1 MGRLR
6 WDRMRSHHPSVAGSK
21 LHCAALHQGGRSQ
34 WIAMDA
40 PVAACADTQRPP
52 HPLRRGAESAARDC
66 PARRV
71 GTAPR
76 HHAAAGIQRPPP
88 SSQEVLHLLLLISVS
103 SPLLSCSLI
112 HPVSRLSC
120 AHHIAPPAPP
130 RLGGHPVSPV
140 TTGVA
145 TDMSMRPGGGQA
157 RPAPAARGAR
167 ASRARPIP
175 FRPHHHACVRASH
188 AAVTLAG
195 PSHHPVIVFDSPLV
209 LDMWGSPADRLNMIF
224 LSFCF

>member
-1 MGRLR
+1 MERGQSVSQSPRRTGMGRLR
-6 WDRMRSHHPSVAGSK
+6 WDRMRSHHPSVAGSE

-103 SPLLSCSLI
+103 LAAPLVFAHSSRQPSVMRSSYSP
-112 HPVSRLSC
+112 P
-120 AHHIAPPAPP
+120 
-130 RLGGHPVSPV
+130 SPSS
-140 TTGVA
+140 TW
-145 TDMSMRPGGGQA
+145 
-157 RPAPAARGAR
+157 R
-167 ASRARPIP
+167 ASRLARHDGRRHGHVHASGG
-175 FRPHHHACVRASH
+175 RPS
-188 AAVTLAG
+188 
-195 PSHHPVIVFDSPLV
+195 
-209 LDMWGSPADRLNMIF
+209 
-224 LSFCF
+224 